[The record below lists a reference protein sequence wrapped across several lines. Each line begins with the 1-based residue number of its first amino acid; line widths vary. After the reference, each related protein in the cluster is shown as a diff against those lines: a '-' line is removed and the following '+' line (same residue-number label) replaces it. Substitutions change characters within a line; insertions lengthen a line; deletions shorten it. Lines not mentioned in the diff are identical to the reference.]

1 MTENKTI
8 LRLKDNV
15 SADLY
20 TLLTTGRILF
30 LTLNRKWYVKIA
42 CGEKKEEYRDVKPYW
57 IRRFIN
63 WMSEPNWGM
72 NDFVREFEYHGN
84 ELGFVE
90 KHGKEFDLIV
100 FVNGYGNA
108 PTTIVEH
115 KGLEIKMGREEWGAV
130 AKQFYLTLKLGKV
143 LYTEPCS

>member
-30 LTLNRKWYVKIA
+30 MTLNRKWYTKIA
-42 CGEKKEEYRDVKPYW
+42 FGEKKEEYRIIKPYW

-63 WMSEPNWGM
+63 WMGEPNWGIS
-72 NDFVREFEYHGN
+72 DFVREFEYHGD
-84 ELGFVE
+84 ELGLIE

-115 KGLEIKMGREEWGAV
+115 RGLEIKTGREEWGAV
-130 AKQFYLTLKLGKV
+130 AEQLYLTLKLGKV
-143 LYTEPCS
+143 LYNEPCS